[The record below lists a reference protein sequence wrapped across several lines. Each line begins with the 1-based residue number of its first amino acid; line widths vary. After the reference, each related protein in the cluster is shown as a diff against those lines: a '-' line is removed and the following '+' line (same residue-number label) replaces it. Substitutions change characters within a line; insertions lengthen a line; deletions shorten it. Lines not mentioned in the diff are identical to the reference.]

1 MRSSRQHTTGGA
13 GAGAGQ
19 EAGREDEQ
27 VELER
32 HRGGGGGASVREHT
46 RGRLHQQVRAAAT
59 AAATKLA
66 AQLQGG
72 AQPRRWQAAAAT
84 FHGFQDYAS

>member
-1 MRSSRQHTTGGA
+1 MRHTTGGA

-19 EAGREDEQ
+19 EAGHEDEQ

-32 HRGGGGGASVREHT
+32 RRGGGGGASLRECA
-46 RGRLHQQVRAAAT
+46 RGRLQQVRAAAT

-72 AQPRRWQAAAAT
+72 AQPRRWQAAAAA

>member
-1 MRSSRQHTTGGA
+1 MR
-13 GAGAGQ
+13 
-19 EAGREDEQ
+19 
-27 VELER
+27 ER
-32 HRGGGGGASVREHT
+32 ARV
-46 RGRLHQQVRAAAT
+46 RLHQQVQAAAT

-72 AQPRRWQAAAAT
+72 AQPRRWQAVAAA